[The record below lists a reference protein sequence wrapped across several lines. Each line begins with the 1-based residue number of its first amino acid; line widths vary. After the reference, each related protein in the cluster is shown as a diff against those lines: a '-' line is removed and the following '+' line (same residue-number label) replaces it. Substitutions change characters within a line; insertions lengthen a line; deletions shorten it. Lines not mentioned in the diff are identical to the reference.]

1 MKNYYPLRFC
11 AVLFFIVWSAFQS
24 RAQTE
29 LIQNGGFES
38 GNASWTIGGGALA
51 DNTAGFSRSG
61 TYFMFLGGV
70 VNEVDLCYQQIT
82 IPAGAASATL
92 TFYYNILSSDDPSFP
107 YDTFRATIRDTGNN
121 VLATVLSKSNI
132 DSDNGPGPANYHQ
145 QTFNLLP
152 YAGQTIRVYF
162 NSANDDSIES
172 YFLVD
177 DVSVQVT
184 TSSTPPA
191 NDLCANAIPMTA
203 GTTYTANTANATS
216 TNEPVPD
223 CQGTAGKGVW
233 YTYTP
238 AASGTVTI
246 GTCGSTFDTV
256 LEVYTGSCGS
266 LTPLICNDDNGPAC
280 SGSQASVSFAATG
293 GTTYYILA
301 AGSGGA
307 SGTLNILA
315 SGPGGLIITPTF
327 DSSITSD
334 PQAATIMATIN
345 SALAVYQNSFSDPVT
360 VTITFKEMGG
370 GLGQSSTYY
379 SGFSYSSYRAALAS
393 HATTSDDT
401 AALAHLPNQSSNPV
415 NGNSTINL
423 SLPLARVL
431 GYSGVNPPPGATDGT
446 IFLNTSIMNLS
457 LSTTNPTKY
466 SLFGTVC
473 HEVDEVLG
481 FLSSLNGLNNGD
493 PAPVGPISPADL
505 FRYDALGN
513 RSFDTGVGTAA
524 YFSIDGTT
532 DLVRYNQQQGGDFQD
547 WFSYPFGAAIPR
559 VQDAFSGTGSQPVPT
574 VELRVL
580 DVIGYARVLPPRP
593 TLSIARSGNNVVL
606 AWPATATGYTLQS
619 SSNVLSGVWA
629 TVSGAISANGNYYV
643 TNSASGPKNFYRLSQ

>member
-559 VQDAFSGTGSQPVPT
+559 VQDVFSGIGSQPVPT